1 MKTLIAYSTTHGCT
15 HKIAEQMSNYLDGEV
30 ELVNLKKEPSPELS
44 DFDRVIIGGSI
55 HAGQIQKRVKEFCN
69 QHLGEL
75 SGKELG
81 LFITCMESGETAQKQ
96 LMDAYPESLID
107 SAKITAFFG
116 GEFDFKRMNFL
127 EKMIVKK
134 VAHVKESTSH
144 VDLESVKKFSRR
156 MDRVFNPF
164 LFLA

>member
-15 HKIAEQMSNYLDGEV
+15 RKIAEQMSNYLDGEV
-30 ELVNLKKEPSPELS
+30 ELVNLKKYPSPDLPN
-44 DFDRVIIGGSI
+44 FDRVIIGGSI

-69 QHLGEL
+69 QHFGEL
-75 SGKELG
+75 LTKELG
-81 LFITCMESGETAQKQ
+81 LFITCMEAGETALKQ
-96 LMDAYPESLID
+96 LMDAYPEELINN
-107 SAKITAFFG
+107 AKITAYFG

-134 VAHVKESTSH
+134 VANVKESTSQI
-144 VDLESVKKFSRR
+144 DLDSVKKFSRR

-164 LFLA
+164 LYLA

>member
-15 HKIAEQMSNYLDGEV
+15 RKIAEQMSKYLDGEV
-30 ELVNLKKEPSPELS
+30 ELVNLKKQPKPELS
-44 DFDRVIIGGSI
+44 NFDRVIIGGSI
-55 HAGQIQKRVKEFCN
+55 HAGQIQKRVKEFSN

-75 SGKELG
+75 RTKELG
-81 LFITCMESGETAQKQ
+81 LFITCMETGEAAQKQ
-96 LMDAYPESLID
+96 LMDAYPEALID
-107 SAKITAFFG
+107 NAKITAYFG
-116 GEFDFKRMNFL
+116 GEFDFKRMNFF

-134 VAHVKESTSH
+134 VANVKESTSQ
-144 VDLESVKKFSRR
+144 VDLDSVKKFSRR

>member
-30 ELVNLKKEPSPELS
+30 ELVNLKKHPSPVLS
-44 DFDRVIIGGSI
+44 NFDRVIIGGSI

-75 SGKELG
+75 RTKELG
-81 LFITCMESGETAQKQ
+81 LFITCMETGETAQKQ
-96 LMDAYPESLID
+96 LIDAYPEELINN
-107 SAKITAFFG
+107 AKITAYFG
-116 GEFDFKRMNFL
+116 GEFDFNRMNFL

-134 VAHVKESTSH
+134 VANVKENTSN
-144 VDLESVKKFSRR
+144 VDLESVRKFSRR